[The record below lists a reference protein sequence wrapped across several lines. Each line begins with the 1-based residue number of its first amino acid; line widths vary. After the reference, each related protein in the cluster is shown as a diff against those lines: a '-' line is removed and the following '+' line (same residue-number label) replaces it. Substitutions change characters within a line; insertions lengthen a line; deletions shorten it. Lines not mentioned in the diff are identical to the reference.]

1 MQDIL
6 KEEETVCKL
15 KNIFEKLLNIKI
27 KNLDELVFGETK
39 NWDSLKHL
47 QLVINIETIFSI
59 RIKTSDVTKLNTF
72 NKIKKY
78 ILSY

>member
-59 RIKTSDVTKLNTF
+59 KIKTSDVTKLNTF